1 MDLADTVA
9 GAVFPDIVSFPRII
23 ARTVFGELKALH
35 VKPFPGKKCKI
46 HSGLMRH
53 YDHIPADT
61 CPPFKG
67 NDSKKIPGF
76 PVCILEPDTAAAI
89 ASALKSDQFLFFP
102 SQGKFQFFIPV
113 FTGKQVL
120 PVDTSVSP
128 EDRIKR
134 LVLKSHFYLKYCLLL

>member
-1 MDLADTVA
+1 
-9 GAVFPDIVSFPRII
+9 
-23 ARTVFGELKALH
+23 
-35 VKPFPGKKCKI
+35 
-46 HSGLMRH
+46 MRH

-67 NDSKKIPGF
+67 NDPEKIPYF
-76 PVCILEPDTAAAI
+76 PVCKLKPDTAAAI
-89 ASALKSDQFLFFP
+89 ASALKSDQFFFFS
-102 SQGKFQFFIPV
+102 SQGKFQFLIPV

-134 LVLKSHFYLKYCLLL
+134 LVLKSHFYLKYCFLL